1 MSKAEWIS
9 IILLQ
14 FKHYA
19 CQRLK
24 WRLLTKHESV

>member
-1 MSKAEWIS
+1 MSKAEQIS

-19 CQRLK
+19 CQSLK
-24 WRLLTKHESV
+24 WRLLTKYVSV